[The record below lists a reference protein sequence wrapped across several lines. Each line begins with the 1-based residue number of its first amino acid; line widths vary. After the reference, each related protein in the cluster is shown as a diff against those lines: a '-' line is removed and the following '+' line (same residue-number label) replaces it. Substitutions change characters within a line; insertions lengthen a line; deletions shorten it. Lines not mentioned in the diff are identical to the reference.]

1 MNTETKIEITAQHLT
16 GNSFEGFN
24 DTAWVAALEQEYMA
38 IAQYAYPAAQV
49 IVKIDVQNM
58 RGCGRDVQVF
68 GDEDNLI
75 TSQIENAANAL
86 YDDRGDEFYS
96 IGGAS

>member
-24 DTAWVAALEQEYMA
+24 DTAWVAALEREYIE
-38 IAQYAYPAAQV
+38 IARHAYPNAE
-49 IVKIDVQNM
+49 ITVKIELQNM
-58 RGCGRDVQVF
+58 SGCGRDVQVF

>member
-1 MNTETKIEITAQHLT
+1 MSAYICSKEHFKIEL
-16 GNSFEGFN
+16 
-24 DTAWVAALEQEYMA
+24 
-38 IAQYAYPAAQV
+38 
-49 IVKIDVQNM
+49 QNM
-58 RGCGRDVQVF
+58 SGCGRDVQVF

-86 YDDRGDEFYS
+86 YDARGDEFYS